1 MTRIAT
7 IGGLA
12 LTLAAILLG
21 STDQAEARTDAKLA
35 ETLVTWDKGEHRD
48 LNAVVVLR
56 DGRIVAERYYN
67 GENADTLHDVRSA
80 GKSVTALLVGIAR
93 DRRLIRNVGDAVAA
107 YWPEARG
114 TAIGKVS
121 LADVL
126 TMRSGLAAFDEDSD
140 SPGNEDRLDAAPDPL
155 AFTLGIPRTAPP
167 GSVYRYNSLTS
178 YVAGLVV
185 TKAVGRPMADFAEEA
200 LFRPLGITRWRWASD
215 AAGITKGQ
223 GNLWLTARGFA
234 AIGQMVLDGGVFGGR
249 RVVSAAWL
257 QEALVPRVTISGKD
271 PYADGYGYF
280 WYSKTHLIGDVS
292 VPVSFASGNGGN
304 KIYVI
309 PSRHMVVAITSS
321 AYGRGYG
328 QRRSEAILKALLAAD
343 LSR

>member
-1 MTRIAT
+1 MAAGKGRSRLMTRIAT
-7 IGGLA
+7 IGSFA

-35 ETLVTWDKGEHRD
+35 EALVTWDKGEHRD

-93 DRRLIRNVGDAVAA
+93 DRGLIRNVGDAVAA

-114 TAIGKVS
+114 TAIGEVS

-126 TMRSGLAAFDEDSD
+126 TMRSGLAAF
-140 SPGNEDRLDAAPDPL
+140 
-155 AFTLGIPRTAPP
+155 TLGVPRAAPP
-167 GSVYRYNSLTS
+167 GSVYRYNSLAS

-185 TKAVGRPMADFAEEA
+185 TKAVGRPMADFAEET

-234 AIGQMVLDGGVFGGR
+234 AIGQMVLDEGVFGGR

-257 QEALVPRVTISGKD
+257 QEALVPRVTISGND